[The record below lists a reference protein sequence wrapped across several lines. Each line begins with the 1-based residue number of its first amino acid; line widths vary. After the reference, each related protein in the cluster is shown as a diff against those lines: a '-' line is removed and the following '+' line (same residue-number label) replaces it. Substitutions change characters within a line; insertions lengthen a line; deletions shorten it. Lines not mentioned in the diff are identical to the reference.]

1 MAPPRVIAITGNIGA
16 GKSLVGDLLKA
27 RGFTVI
33 DTDEVVH
40 DLFETSA
47 QLQQAVAT
55 RFPAVAGHDGSID
68 RGKLGTLIF
77 EDTVARKDLE
87 RIVHPA
93 VLNACDRMLDRLPSS
108 ATVFMQVPLLFEAG
122 LEQRYN
128 EVWTVTA
135 SEPILRERLKHGRGM
150 SNDQITKRLSVQI
163 PQQEKA
169 RRSDRVINNSH
180 SEEETAR
187 QLDLILAQ
195 LNLKS

>member
-1 MAPPRVIAITGNIGA
+1 VAPPRVIAITGNIGA
-16 GKSLVGDLLKA
+16 GKSLVGDLLKR

-40 DLFETSA
+40 ELFDTSEEMR
-47 QLQQAVAT
+47 QAIAV
-55 RFPAVAGHDGSID
+55 RFPAVLKSDGSID
-68 RGKLGTLIF
+68 RVKLGAMVF
-77 EDTVARKDLE
+77 DDPVARKDLE

-93 VLNACDRMLDRLPSS
+93 VLNACDRSLDRMPSN

-135 SEPILRERLKHGRGM
+135 SEPILRERLRRGRGM
-150 SNDQITKRLSVQI
+150 TDAQITKRLSVQI

-169 RRSDRVINNSH
+169 RRSDRVINNSNG
-180 SEEETAR
+180 EEETAR
-187 QLDLILAQ
+187 QLDTILTQ
-195 LNLKS
+195 LNITK